1 MARHPDPNTL
11 RLLLHRQVVTEI
23 CRSNS
28 NASCKVVNERVRD
41 KSEDLTATSV
51 KSPNVEANE
60 AIKDATAIRDVEVTR
75 DREGGNE

>member
-1 MARHPDPNTL
+1 
-11 RLLLHRQVVTEI
+11 
-23 CRSNS
+23 
-28 NASCKVVNERVRD
+28 VVNERVRD